1 MTEQSSALKP
11 MGNIHHLALRCRDA
25 EQTRWFYEDVLGL
38 KLAAALALEN
48 SPGTQKNT
56 VAFTKYRSNWRLSDG
71 FIQPNPS

>member
-38 KLAAALALEN
+38 KLA
-48 SPGTQKNT
+48 GGIQ
-56 VAFTKYRSNWRLSDG
+56 DG
-71 FIQPNPS
+71 DLFNRYLLQLFAVIEL